1 MPSIKLGQLM
11 SLATKFSGNAL
22 SNQQAKAAA
31 SNLLKQSPLEIPD
44 AKSPTSHMKANTLS
58 FAPIQFP
65 SDLGNDEQG
74 HFMIFYS
81 ISNKHSA
88 IADQKFMKELG
99 VGVSTF
105 EAQSGEGSEA
115 SYTVGRL
122 KSSRNGDKVKIGKTP
137 RNTVTASRSTHT
149 QVTGAVALYMPPGI
163 KAEYSVENGET
174 ELGMAGLATKTVI
187 NTVTAS
193 DTESQVSA
201 FLEGMGG
208 FALNAGKKLAVN
220 LGEAAGLGDVTGAL
234 SKVTGLAENPFV
246 EVVFERVNPR
256 KFTYTFNLQART
268 QKEVQDINK
277 IITFFKFH
285 MHPEMENDVSGGR
298 YFKVPSE
305 FEIHYAYNGQVNN
318 YLNKISRC
326 VLTGTTVDYGEGG
339 FTTFRQFDDQGA
351 APVSI
356 NMTLSFTEAE
366 ILTKDMI
373 MEGY

>member
-1 MPSIKLGQLM
+1 MASIKLGQLM
-11 SLATKFSGNAL
+11 SLANRFSGNAL

-44 AKSPTSHMKANTLS
+44 AKAPTSHMKANTLS

-81 ISNKHSA
+81 ISNKHST
-88 IADQKFMKELG
+88 INDQKFMRELG
-99 VGVSTF
+99 VGVNTGVDSGGETSYNI
-105 EAQSGEGSEA
+105 AQ
-115 SYTVGRL
+115 L
-122 KSSRNGDKVKIGKTP
+122 KSSRDGDNVKIGKAP
-137 RNTVTASRSTHT
+137 KNSVTSKRPTHT

-174 ELGMAGLATKTVI
+174 DLGMAGLATKTVVD
-187 NTVTAS
+187 TLTAS
-193 DTESQVSA
+193 DTESQISA
-201 FLEGMGG
+201 FLKGIGG
-208 FALNAGKKLAVN
+208 FSLDAAKKIGVGIA
-220 LGEAAGLGDVTGAL
+220 EAAGLGNETGAL
-234 SKVTGLAENPFV
+234 SKVTGLAENPFT

-256 KFTYTFNLQART
+256 KFSYTFNLQARS

-277 IITFFKFH
+277 IVTFFKYH
-285 MHPEMENDVSGGR
+285 MHPEMENDVSGGK

-305 FEIHYAYNGQVNN
+305 FEIHYAYNDQVNN

-326 VLTGTTVDYGEGG
+326 VLTNTSVSYGDGD
-339 FTTFRQFDDQGA
+339 FTTFRQFDADGA
-351 APVSI
+351 APVNI
-356 NMTLSFTEAE
+356 KMTLAFTETE
-366 ILTKDMI
+366 IMTKERI

>member
-11 SLATKFSGNAL
+11 SLANKFSGNAL

-44 AKSPTSHMKANTLS
+44 AKAPTSHMSANTLS

-81 ISNKHSA
+81 ISNKHSVLS
-88 IADQKFMKELG
+88 DRPFMRELG
-99 VGVSTF
+99 AGVNTGVD
-105 EAQSGEGSEA
+105 SGGET
-115 SYTVGRL
+115 SYSVATL
-122 KSSRNGDKVKIGKTP
+122 KSSRNGESVKIGKTP
-137 RNTVTASRSTHT
+137 RNTVANKSPTHT

-163 KAEYSVENGET
+163 KAEYSVQNGET
-174 ELGMAGLATKTVI
+174 ELGMAGLATKSII
-187 NTVTAS
+187 NTATAV
-193 DTESQVSA
+193 DTEAQIDA
-201 FLEGMGG
+201 FLKGVGG
-208 FALNAGKKLAVN
+208 FALDAAKKVGVG
-220 LGEAAGLGDVTGAL
+220 LGEAAGLGDITGAL
-234 SKVTGLAENPFV
+234 SKVSGLAENPFV

-256 KFTYTFNLQART
+256 KFTYSFNLQART
-268 QKEVQDINK
+268 QREVQDINK

-305 FEIHYAYNGQVNN
+305 FEIHYAYNGQINN

-326 VLTGTTVDYGEGG
+326 VLTGTSVDYGEGG

-356 NMTLSFTEAE
+356 TMTLSFTEAE

>member
-1 MPSIKLGQLM
+1 MASIKLGQLM
-11 SLATKFSGNAL
+11 SLANRFSGNAL

-44 AKSPTSHMKANTLS
+44 AKAPTSHMASNTLS

-88 IADQKFMKELG
+88 LSDQKNMSKLG
-99 VGVSTF
+99 IGVNSTTDIFGETFYSVST
-105 EAQSGEGSEA
+105 
-115 SYTVGRL
+115 L
-122 KSSRNGDKVKIGKTP
+122 KSSRDGEAIKIGKQP
-137 RNTVTASRSTHT
+137 KNSINAKKPTHT
-149 QVTGAVALYMPPGI
+149 QITGAVALYMPPSI
-163 KAEYSVENGET
+163 KAEYSVNNGPTDTGLGGLGVRTFAET
-174 ELGMAGLATKTVI
+174 TS
-187 NTVTAS
+187 AS
-193 DTESQVSA
+193 DTQSQVNA
-201 FLEGMGG
+201 FLKGMGG
-208 FALNAGKKLAVN
+208 FALSAAKDLGVNILEAG
-220 LGEAAGLGDVTGAL
+220 GLGDVSGAL
-234 SKVTGLAENPFV
+234 SKITGFAQNPFT
-246 EVVFERVNPR
+246 EVVFEKVNNR
-256 KFTYTFNLQART
+256 DFSYTFNLQARS

-277 IITFFKFH
+277 IITFFKYH

-326 VLTGTTVDYGEGG
+326 VLTNTSVSYGDGD
-339 FTTFRQFDDQGA
+339 FTTFRQFDADGA
-351 APVSI
+351 APVNI
-356 NMTLSFTEAE
+356 KMTLAFTEAE
-366 ILTKDMI
+366 ILTKERI

>member
-1 MPSIKLGQLM
+1 MASIKLGQLM
-11 SLATKFSGNAL
+11 SLANRFSGNAL

-44 AKSPTSHMKANTLS
+44 AKAPTSHMKANTLS

-88 IADQKFMKELG
+88 LSDKKNMSKLG
-99 VGVSTF
+99 IGVSGGFDFDTG
-105 EAQSGEGSEA
+105 ESSYSIAQ
-115 SYTVGRL
+115 L
-122 KSSRNGDKVKIGKTP
+122 KSSRDGDTIQIGKQP
-137 RNTVTASRSTHT
+137 KNSINAKKPTHT

-163 KAEYSVENGET
+163 KAEYSVENGPT
-174 ELGMAGLATKTVI
+174 ATGLGGLAVRTFAET
-187 NTVTAS
+187 TSAS
-193 DTESQVSA
+193 GTEAQTQA
-201 FLEGMGG
+201 FLKGVGG
-208 FALNAGKKLAVN
+208 FALSAAKDLGVGLA
-220 LGEAAGLGDVTGAL
+220 EAAGLGDVSGAI
-234 SKVTGLAENPFV
+234 SKVTGFAQNPFT
-246 EVVFERVNPR
+246 EVVFEKVNNR
-256 KFTYTFNLQART
+256 DFSYTFNLQARS

-277 IITFFKFH
+277 IITFFKYH

-318 YLNKISRC
+318 YLNKLSRC
-326 VLTGTTVDYGEGG
+326 VLTSTNVSYGEGD
-339 FTTFRQFDDQGA
+339 FTTFRQFDPDGA
-351 APVSI
+351 APVNI
-356 NMTLSFTEAE
+356 KMTLAFTETE
-366 ILTKDMI
+366 IMTKERI

>member
-11 SLATKFSGNAL
+11 SLANRFSGNAL

-44 AKSPTSHMKANTLS
+44 AKAPTSHMSANTLS

-88 IADQKFMKELG
+88 LDDHKFMRDLG
-99 VGVSTF
+99 AGVNSSVDT
-105 EAQSGEGSEA
+105 GGGI
-115 SYTVGRL
+115 SYSVATL
-122 KSSRNGDKVKIGKTP
+122 KSSRNGDAVKIGKTP
-137 RNTVTASRSTHT
+137 RNTVTAKKPTHT

-163 KAEYSVENGET
+163 KAEYSVQNGET
-174 ELGMAGLATKTVI
+174 ELGMAGLATKAVI

-193 DTESQVSA
+193 DTESQIEA
-201 FLEGMGG
+201 FLQGMGG
-208 FALNAGKKLAVN
+208 FALDAGKKLAVN
-220 LGEAAGLGDVTGAL
+220 LGEAAGLGNVTGAL

-256 KFTYTFNLQART
+256 KFTYTFDLQART
-268 QKEVQDINK
+268 QREVQDINK

-326 VLTGTTVDYGEGG
+326 VLTGTSVDYGEGG
-339 FTTFRQFDDQGA
+339 FTTFRQFDPTGA
-351 APVSI
+351 APVNI
-356 NMTLSFTEAE
+356 KMTLSFTEAE

>member
-22 SNQQAKAAA
+22 TNQQAKAAA

-81 ISNKHSA
+81 ISNKHSTL
-88 IADQKFMKELG
+88 DQPFMKELG
-99 VGVSTF
+99 AGVST
-105 EAQSGEGSEA
+105 GEGPAGGA
-115 SYTVGRL
+115 SYSVATL
-122 KSSRNGDKVKIGKTP
+122 KSSRNGDSVKVGKTP
-137 RNTVTASRSTHT
+137 RNTVAAKSPTHT

-174 ELGMAGLATKTVI
+174 ELGLAGLATKSII
-187 NTVTAS
+187 NTATAV
-193 DTESQVSA
+193 DTEAQIDA
-201 FLEGMGG
+201 FLKGVGG
-208 FALNAGKKLAVN
+208 FALDAAKKIGVG
-220 LGEAAGLGDVTGAL
+220 LGEGAGLGNITGAL
-234 SKVTGLAENPFV
+234 SKVSGLAENPFV

-256 KFTYTFNLQART
+256 KFTYSFNLQART

-326 VLTGTTVDYGEGG
+326 VLTGTSVDYGEGG

-356 NMTLSFTEAE
+356 TMTLSFTEAE

>member
-11 SLATKFSGNAL
+11 SLANRFSGNAL
-22 SNQQAKAAA
+22 SNTQAKAAA

-44 AKSPTSHMKANTLS
+44 AKAPTSHMSADTLT

-81 ISNKHSA
+81 ISNKHSTL
-88 IADQKFMKELG
+88 DQPFMKELG
-99 VGVSTF
+99 AGVST
-105 EAQSGEGSEA
+105 GEGPAGGA
-115 SYTVGRL
+115 SYSVATL
-122 KSSRNGDKVKIGKTP
+122 KSSRNGDSVKVGKTP
-137 RNTVTASRSTHT
+137 RNTVAAKSPTHT

-174 ELGMAGLATKTVI
+174 ELGLAGLATKSII
-187 NTVTAS
+187 NTATAV
-193 DTESQVSA
+193 DTEAQIDA
-201 FLEGMGG
+201 FLKGVGG
-208 FALNAGKKLAVN
+208 FALDAAKKIGVG
-220 LGEAAGLGDVTGAL
+220 LGEGAGLGNITGAL
-234 SKVTGLAENPFV
+234 SKVSGLAENPFV

-256 KFTYTFNLQART
+256 KFTYSFNLQART

-326 VLTGTTVDYGEGG
+326 VLTGTSVDYGEGG

>member
-1 MPSIKLGQLM
+1 MASIKLGQLM
-11 SLATKFSGNAL
+11 SLANRFSGNAL

-44 AKSPTSHMKANTLS
+44 AKAPTSHMKANTLS

-88 IADQKFMKELG
+88 LSDQKNMSKLG
-99 VGVSTF
+99 IGVNTGVDSGGETSYNI
-105 EAQSGEGSEA
+105 AQ
-115 SYTVGRL
+115 L
-122 KSSRNGDKVKIGKTP
+122 KSSRDGNTVAIGKQP
-137 RNTVTASRSTHT
+137 KNSINAKKPTHT

-163 KAEYSVENGET
+163 KAEYSVENGPT
-174 ELGMAGLATKTVI
+174 ATGLGGLAVRTFAET
-187 NTVTAS
+187 TSAS
-193 DTESQVSA
+193 GTQAQTEA
-201 FLEGMGG
+201 FLKGVGG
-208 FALNAGKKLAVN
+208 FALSAAKDLGVGLA
-220 LGEAAGLGDVTGAL
+220 EAAGFGDVSGAI
-234 SKVTGLAENPFV
+234 SKVTGFAQNPFT
-246 EVVFERVNPR
+246 EVVFEKVNNR
-256 KFTYTFNLQART
+256 DFTYTFNLQARS

-277 IITFFKFH
+277 IITFFKYH

-318 YLNKISRC
+318 YLNKLSRC
-326 VLTGTTVDYGEGG
+326 VLTSTNVSYGEGD
-339 FTTFRQFDDQGA
+339 FTTFRQFDPDGA
-351 APVSI
+351 APVNI
-356 NMTLSFTEAE
+356 KMTLAFTETE
-366 ILTKDMI
+366 IMTKERI

>member
-11 SLATKFSGNAL
+11 SLANRFSGNAL

-44 AKSPTSHMKANTLS
+44 AKAPTSHMSADTLT

-81 ISNKHSA
+81 ISNKHSTL
-88 IADQKFMKELG
+88 DQPFMKELG
-99 VGVSTF
+99 AGVST
-105 EAQSGEGSEA
+105 GEGPAGGA
-115 SYTVGRL
+115 SYSVATL
-122 KSSRNGDKVKIGKTP
+122 KSSRNGDSVKVGKTP
-137 RNTVTASRSTHT
+137 RNTVAAKSPTHT

-174 ELGMAGLATKTVI
+174 ELGLAGLATKSII
-187 NTVTAS
+187 NTATAV
-193 DTESQVSA
+193 DTEAQIDA
-201 FLEGMGG
+201 FLKGVGG
-208 FALNAGKKLAVN
+208 FALDAAKKIGVG
-220 LGEAAGLGDVTGAL
+220 LGEGAGLGNITGAL
-234 SKVTGLAENPFV
+234 SKVSGLAENPFV

-256 KFTYTFNLQART
+256 KFTYSFNLQART

-305 FEIHYAYNGQVNN
+305 FEIHYAYNGQINN

-326 VLTGTTVDYGEGG
+326 VLTGTSVDYGEGG

>member
-1 MPSIKLGQLM
+1 MPSIKLGQLL
-11 SLATKFSGNAL
+11 SLANRFSGNAL
-22 SNQQAKAAA
+22 TNTQAKAAA

-44 AKSPTSHMKANTLS
+44 AKAPTSHMNANTLS

-88 IADQKFMKELG
+88 LSDQNFMRDLG
-99 VGVSTF
+99 AGVSTGF
-105 EAQSGEGSEA
+105 DREAAETTYSVAQ
-115 SYTVGRL
+115 L
-122 KSSRNGDKVKIGKTP
+122 KSSRDGDVVKIGKTP
-137 RNTVTASRSTHT
+137 RNTVTAKKPTHT

-163 KAEYSVENGET
+163 KAEYSVQNGET
-174 ELGMAGLATKTVI
+174 ELGMAGLAAKTVV
-187 NTVTAS
+187 NTITAS
-193 DTESQVSA
+193 DTESQIKA

-208 FALNAGKKLAVN
+208 FALDAGKKLAVN

-256 KFTYTFNLQART
+256 KFTYTFNLQARS
-268 QKEVQDINK
+268 QREVQDINK

-326 VLTGTTVDYGEGG
+326 VLTGTSVDYGEGG
-339 FTTFRQFDDQGA
+339 FTTFRQFDPQGA

>member
-11 SLATKFSGNAL
+11 SLANRFSGNAL
-22 SNQQAKAAA
+22 SNTQAKAAA

-44 AKSPTSHMKANTLS
+44 AKAPTSHMSANLLS

-81 ISNKHSA
+81 ISNKHSTL
-88 IADQKFMKELG
+88 DQPFMRELG
-99 VGVSTF
+99 AGVNTGTDSGGETSYSVST
-105 EAQSGEGSEA
+105 
-115 SYTVGRL
+115 L
-122 KSSRNGDKVKIGKTP
+122 KSSRNGDSVKIGKTP
-137 RNTVTASRSTHT
+137 RNTVTNKRPTHT

-163 KAEYSVENGET
+163 KSEYSVQNGET

-256 KFTYTFNLQART
+256 KFTYSFNLQART

-305 FEIHYAYNGQVNN
+305 FEIHYAYNGQINN

-326 VLTGTTVDYGEGG
+326 VLTGTSVDYGEGG

-356 NMTLSFTEAE
+356 KMRLSFTEAE

>member
-11 SLATKFSGNAL
+11 SLANRFSGNAL
-22 SNQQAKAAA
+22 SNTQAKAAA

-44 AKSPTSHMKANTLS
+44 AKAPTSHMSADTLT

-81 ISNKHSA
+81 ISNKHSTL
-88 IADQKFMKELG
+88 DQPFMKELG
-99 VGVSTF
+99 AGVST
-105 EAQSGEGSEA
+105 GEGPAGGA
-115 SYTVGRL
+115 SYSVATL
-122 KSSRNGDKVKIGKTP
+122 KSSRNGDSVKVGKTP
-137 RNTVTASRSTHT
+137 RNTVAAKSPTHT

-174 ELGMAGLATKTVI
+174 ELGLAGLATKSII
-187 NTVTAS
+187 NTATAV
-193 DTESQVSA
+193 DTEAQIDA
-201 FLEGMGG
+201 FLKGVGG
-208 FALNAGKKLAVN
+208 FALDAAKKIGVG
-220 LGEAAGLGDVTGAL
+220 LGEGAGLGNITGAL
-234 SKVTGLAENPFV
+234 SKVSGLAENPFV

-268 QKEVQDINK
+268 QKEAQDINK

-356 NMTLSFTEAE
+356 TMTLSFTEAE

>member
-1 MPSIKLGQLM
+1 MPSIKLGQLL
-11 SLATKFSGNAL
+11 SLANKFSGNAL

-44 AKSPTSHMKANTLS
+44 AKAPTSHMNANTLS

-81 ISNKHSA
+81 ISNKHSTLS
-88 IADQKFMKELG
+88 DRSFMRELG
-99 VGVSTF
+99 AGVSGGFDFDT
-105 EAQSGEGSEA
+105 GET
-115 SYTVGRL
+115 SYSVATL
-122 KSSRNGDKVKIGKTP
+122 KSSRNGDTVKIGKTP
-137 RNTVTASRSTHT
+137 RNTVTAKKPTHT

-163 KAEYSVENGET
+163 KAEYSVQNGET
-174 ELGMAGLATKTVI
+174 ELGMAGLGAKTIV
-187 NTVTAS
+187 NTITAS
-193 DTESQVSA
+193 DTESQIDA
-201 FLEGMGG
+201 FLKGMGG
-208 FALNAGKKLAVN
+208 FALDAGKKLAVN

-256 KFTYTFNLQART
+256 KFNYTFNLQARS
-268 QKEVQDINK
+268 QREVQDINK
-277 IITFFKFH
+277 IITFFKYH

-298 YFKVPSE
+298 YFRVPSE

-326 VLTGTTVDYGEGG
+326 VLTGTSVDYGEGG
-339 FTTFRQFDDQGA
+339 FTTFRQFDPQGA

>member
-81 ISNKHSA
+81 ISNKHSVLS
-88 IADQKFMKELG
+88 DRSFMRELG
-99 VGVSTF
+99 AGVSGGFDFDT
-105 EAQSGEGSEA
+105 GET
-115 SYTVGRL
+115 SYSVSQL
-122 KSSRNGDKVKIGKTP
+122 KSSRNGDSVKIGKTP
-137 RNTVTASRSTHT
+137 RNTVTKKRPTHT

-163 KAEYSVENGET
+163 KSEYSVQNGET

-256 KFTYTFNLQART
+256 KFTYSFNLQART

-326 VLTGTTVDYGEGG
+326 VLTGTSVDYGEGG

>member
-22 SNQQAKAAA
+22 TNQQAKAAA

-81 ISNKHSA
+81 ISNKHSVLS
-88 IADQKFMKELG
+88 DRSFMRELG
-99 VGVSTF
+99 AGVSGGFDFDT
-105 EAQSGEGSEA
+105 GET
-115 SYTVGRL
+115 SYSVSQL
-122 KSSRNGDKVKIGKTP
+122 KSSRNGDSVKIGKTP
-137 RNTVTASRSTHT
+137 RNTVTNKRPTHT

-163 KAEYSVENGET
+163 KSEYSVENGET
-174 ELGMAGLATKTVI
+174 ELGMAGLATKSVI

-193 DTESQVSA
+193 DTESQISA
-201 FLEGMGG
+201 FLAGLGG
-208 FALNAGKKLAVN
+208 FALEGGKKLAVAM
-220 LGEAAGLGDVTGAL
+220 GEAAGLGNITGAL

-268 QKEVQDINK
+268 QKEAQDINK

-326 VLTGTTVDYGEGG
+326 VLTGTSVDYGEGG
-339 FTTFRQFDDQGA
+339 LTTFRQFDDQGA

-356 NMTLSFTEAE
+356 TMTLSFTEAE

>member
-1 MPSIKLGQLM
+1 MASIKLGQLM
-11 SLATKFSGNAL
+11 SLANRFSGNAL

-44 AKSPTSHMKANTLS
+44 AKEPTSHMKANTLS

-88 IADQKFMKELG
+88 LSDQKNMSKLG
-99 VGVSTF
+99 IGVNTGVD
-105 EAQSGEGSEA
+105 SGGES
-115 SYTVGRL
+115 SYNIALL
-122 KSSRNGDKVKIGKTP
+122 KSSRDGNTIQIGKQP
-137 RNTVTASRSTHT
+137 KNSINAKKPTHT

-163 KAEYSVENGET
+163 KAEYSVENGPT
-174 ELGMAGLATKTVI
+174 ATGLGGLAVRTFAET
-187 NTVTAS
+187 TSAS
-193 DTESQVSA
+193 GTQAQTEA
-201 FLEGMGG
+201 FLKGVGG
-208 FALNAGKKLAVN
+208 FALNAAKDLGVGLA
-220 LGEAAGLGDVTGAL
+220 EAAGLGDVSGAI
-234 SKVTGLAENPFV
+234 SKVTGFAQNPFT
-246 EVVFERVNPR
+246 EVVFEKVNNR
-256 KFTYTFNLQART
+256 DFTYTFNLQARS

-277 IITFFKFH
+277 IITFFKYH

-326 VLTGTTVDYGEGG
+326 VLQNTSVSYGDGD
-339 FTTFRQFDDQGA
+339 FTTFRQFDADGA
-351 APVSI
+351 APVNI
-356 NMTLSFTEAE
+356 KMTLAFTETE
-366 ILTKDMI
+366 IMTKERI

>member
-11 SLATKFSGNAL
+11 SLANRFSGNAL

-44 AKSPTSHMKANTLS
+44 AKAPTSHMSADTLT

-81 ISNKHSA
+81 ISNKHSTL
-88 IADQKFMKELG
+88 DQPFMKELG
-99 VGVSTF
+99 AGVST
-105 EAQSGEGSEA
+105 GEGPAGGA
-115 SYTVGRL
+115 SYSVATL
-122 KSSRNGDKVKIGKTP
+122 KSSRNGDSVKVGKTP
-137 RNTVTASRSTHT
+137 RNTVAAKSPTHT

-174 ELGMAGLATKTVI
+174 ELGLAGLATKSII
-187 NTVTAS
+187 NTATAV
-193 DTESQVSA
+193 DTEAQIDA
-201 FLEGMGG
+201 FLKGVGG
-208 FALNAGKKLAVN
+208 FALDAAKKIGVG
-220 LGEAAGLGDVTGAL
+220 LGEGAGLGNITGAL
-234 SKVTGLAENPFV
+234 SKVSGLAENPFV

-256 KFTYTFNLQART
+256 KFTYSFNLQART

-326 VLTGTTVDYGEGG
+326 VLTGTSVDYGEGG

>member
-1 MPSIKLGQLM
+1 MPSIKLGQLL
-11 SLATKFSGNAL
+11 SLANRFSGNAL
-22 SNQQAKAAA
+22 TNTQAKAAA

-44 AKSPTSHMKANTLS
+44 AKAPTSHMNANTLS

-88 IADQKFMKELG
+88 LSDQNFMRDLG
-99 VGVSTF
+99 AGVS
-105 EAQSGEGSEA
+105 SSVDSGSEA
-115 SYTVGRL
+115 SYSVATL
-122 KSSRNGDKVKIGKTP
+122 KSSRNGDTVKIGKTP
-137 RNTVTASRSTHT
+137 RNTVTAKKPTHT

-163 KAEYSVENGET
+163 KAEYSVQNGEA
-174 ELGMAGLATKTVI
+174 ELGLAGLATKSVI
-187 NTVTAS
+187 NTVTAA
-193 DTESQVSA
+193 DTESQIKA

-208 FALNAGKKLAVN
+208 FALDAGKQLAVN
-220 LGEAAGLGDVTGAL
+220 LGEAAGLGNVTGAL

-256 KFTYTFNLQART
+256 KFTYTFNLQARS

-326 VLTGTTVDYGEGG
+326 VLTGTSVDYGEGG
-339 FTTFRQFDDQGA
+339 FTTFRQFDPQGA

>member
-81 ISNKHSA
+81 ISNKHSVLS
-88 IADQKFMKELG
+88 DRSFMRELG
-99 VGVSTF
+99 AGVSGGFDFDT
-105 EAQSGEGSEA
+105 GET
-115 SYTVGRL
+115 SYSVSQL
-122 KSSRNGDKVKIGKTP
+122 KSSRNGDSVKIGKTP
-137 RNTVTASRSTHT
+137 RNTVTKKRPTHT

-163 KAEYSVENGET
+163 KSEYSVQNGET

-268 QKEVQDINK
+268 QKEAQDINK

-326 VLTGTTVDYGEGG
+326 VLTGTSVDYGEGG

>member
-11 SLATKFSGNAL
+11 SLANRFSGNAL

-44 AKSPTSHMKANTLS
+44 AKAPTSHMSADTLT

-81 ISNKHSA
+81 ISNKHSTL
-88 IADQKFMKELG
+88 DQPFMKELG
-99 VGVSTF
+99 AGVST
-105 EAQSGEGSEA
+105 GEGPAGGA
-115 SYTVGRL
+115 SYSVATL
-122 KSSRNGDKVKIGKTP
+122 KSSRNGDSVKVGKTP
-137 RNTVTASRSTHT
+137 RNTVAAKSPTHT

-174 ELGMAGLATKTVI
+174 ELGLAGLATKSII
-187 NTVTAS
+187 NTATAV
-193 DTESQVSA
+193 DTEAQIDA
-201 FLEGMGG
+201 FLKGVGG
-208 FALNAGKKLAVN
+208 FALDAAKKIGVG
-220 LGEAAGLGDVTGAL
+220 LGEGAGLGNITGAL
-234 SKVTGLAENPFV
+234 SKVSGLAENPFV

-256 KFTYTFNLQART
+256 KFTYSFNLQART

-326 VLTGTTVDYGEGG
+326 VLTGTSVDYGEGG

-356 NMTLSFTEAE
+356 TMTLSFTEAE

>member
-11 SLATKFSGNAL
+11 SLANRFSGNAL

-44 AKSPTSHMKANTLS
+44 AKAPTSHMSADTLT

-81 ISNKHSA
+81 ISNKHSTL
-88 IADQKFMKELG
+88 DQPFMKELG
-99 VGVSTF
+99 AGVST
-105 EAQSGEGSEA
+105 GEGPAGGA
-115 SYTVGRL
+115 SYSVATL
-122 KSSRNGDKVKIGKTP
+122 KSSRNGDSVKVGKTP
-137 RNTVTASRSTHT
+137 RNTVAAKSPTHT

-174 ELGMAGLATKTVI
+174 ELGLAGLATKSII
-187 NTVTAS
+187 NTATAV
-193 DTESQVSA
+193 DTEAQIDA
-201 FLEGMGG
+201 FLKGVGG
-208 FALNAGKKLAVN
+208 FALDAAKKIGVG
-220 LGEAAGLGDVTGAL
+220 LGEGAGLGNITGAL
-234 SKVTGLAENPFV
+234 SKVSGLAENPFV

-256 KFTYTFNLQART
+256 KFTYSFNLQART
-268 QKEVQDINK
+268 QKEVHDINK

-326 VLTGTTVDYGEGG
+326 VLTGTSVDYGEGG

-356 NMTLSFTEAE
+356 TMTLSFTEAE

>member
-11 SLATKFSGNAL
+11 SLANRFSGNAL
-22 SNQQAKAAA
+22 SNTQAKAAA

-44 AKSPTSHMKANTLS
+44 AKAPTSHMSADTLT

-81 ISNKHSA
+81 ISNKHSTL
-88 IADQKFMKELG
+88 DQPFMKELG
-99 VGVSTF
+99 AGVST
-105 EAQSGEGSEA
+105 GEGPAGGA
-115 SYTVGRL
+115 SYSVATL
-122 KSSRNGDKVKIGKTP
+122 KSSRNGDSVKVGKTP
-137 RNTVTASRSTHT
+137 RNTVAAKSPTHT

-174 ELGMAGLATKTVI
+174 ELGLAGLATKSII
-187 NTVTAS
+187 NTATAV
-193 DTESQVSA
+193 DTEAQIDA
-201 FLEGMGG
+201 FLKGVGG
-208 FALNAGKKLAVN
+208 FALDAAKKIGVG
-220 LGEAAGLGDVTGAL
+220 LGEGAGLGNITGAL
-234 SKVTGLAENPFV
+234 SKVSGLAENPFV

-256 KFTYTFNLQART
+256 KFTYSFNLQART

-326 VLTGTTVDYGEGG
+326 VLTGTSVDYGEGG

-356 NMTLSFTEAE
+356 TMTLSFTEAE

>member
-44 AKSPTSHMKANTLS
+44 AKAPTSHMSADTLT

-81 ISNKHSA
+81 ISNKHSTL
-88 IADQKFMKELG
+88 DQPFMKELG
-99 VGVSTF
+99 AGVST
-105 EAQSGEGSEA
+105 GEGPAGGA
-115 SYTVGRL
+115 SYSVATL
-122 KSSRNGDKVKIGKTP
+122 KSSRNGDSVKVGKTP
-137 RNTVTASRSTHT
+137 RNTVAAKSPTHT

-174 ELGMAGLATKTVI
+174 ELGLAGLATKSII
-187 NTVTAS
+187 NTATAV
-193 DTESQVSA
+193 DTEAQIDA
-201 FLEGMGG
+201 FLKGVGG
-208 FALNAGKKLAVN
+208 FALDAAKKIGVG
-220 LGEAAGLGDVTGAL
+220 LGEGAGLGNITGAL
-234 SKVTGLAENPFV
+234 SKVSGLAENPFV

-256 KFTYTFNLQART
+256 KFTYSFNLQART

-326 VLTGTTVDYGEGG
+326 VLTGTSVDYGEGG

-356 NMTLSFTEAE
+356 TMTLSFTEAE

>member
-11 SLATKFSGNAL
+11 SLANRFSGNAL

-31 SNLLKQSPLEIPD
+31 SNLLKKSPLEIPD
-44 AKSPTSHMKANTLS
+44 EKAPTSHMNANTLS

-81 ISNKHSA
+81 ISNKHSTL
-88 IADQKFMKELG
+88 ADKDFMRELG
-99 VGVSTF
+99 VGVSGGQDFDT
-105 EAQSGEGSEA
+105 GEF
-115 SYTVGRL
+115 SYSVQTL
-122 KSSRNGDKVKIGKTP
+122 KSSRDGDRVRLGKTP
-137 RNTVTASRSTHT
+137 KNSVTAKKSTHT

-174 ELGMAGLATKTVI
+174 ELGMAGLAAKTFVE
-187 NTVTAS
+187 TTSAS
-193 DTESQVSA
+193 STENQVAA
-201 FLEGMGG
+201 FLSGAGG
-208 FALNAGKKLAVN
+208 FALQSAKKLGVGIA
-220 LGEAAGLGDVTGAL
+220 EAAGLGNVTGAI
-234 SKVTGLAENPFV
+234 SKVSGFAENPFV

-256 KFTYTFNLQART
+256 KFSYTFNLQART
-268 QKEVQDINK
+268 QREVQDINK
-277 IITFFKFH
+277 IITFFKYH

-305 FEIHYAYNGQVNN
+305 FEIHYAYNGQINN

-326 VLTGTTVDYGEGG
+326 VLTGTSVNYGDGG
-339 FTTFRQFDDQGA
+339 FTTFRQFDPQGA
-351 APVSI
+351 APVNI
-356 NMTLSFTEAE
+356 TMTLSFTETE
-366 ILTKDMI
+366 ILTKDRI